1 LESACKKLDRLYCAL
16 PAEFDRQA
24 RAGFN
29 CAFRKHKTLLVP
41 REPGGISFLASPPSR
56 PGIRKIP
63 TFTQTFEHPEQK
75 ICPGA
80 FMKTGLIRPE
90 ATTSAIMDRMNT
102 EFIPNQTFKHPVQKK
117 HPATRVRTGL
127 IR

>member
-1 LESACKKLDRLYCAL
+1 
-16 PAEFDRQA
+16 
-24 RAGFN
+24 
-29 CAFRKHKTLLVP
+29 
-41 REPGGISFLASPPSR
+41 
-56 PGIRKIP
+56 
-63 TFTQTFEHPEQK
+63 
-75 ICPGA
+75 
-80 FMKTGLIRPE
+80 MKTGLIRPE